1 MLNFHSHTLDESLTH
16 LASTTTGLSSAEA
29 QHRMG
34 RHGPNR
40 LPEAKPRSPW
50 LRLLAQLNNVLIFV
64 LLISGSITLLLQHWV
79 DAAVIF
85 GVVIINAVVGFI
97 QEGKAE
103 AALRAIRNL
112 VRTDCKVWRD
122 QNVISVDSEQL
133 VPGDIIL
140 LQSGDRVPADVRL
153 FQIRDLR
160 CDEAALT
167 GESQPVSKQA
177 GVLAPDTPLAERN
190 NMAFMGTLVTY
201 GSAQGLVVQTG
212 VHTEMGTIGELV
224 KQAEVPKT
232 PLARRMEQFARQLT
246 YLILALAVAVIAF
259 GIFAYQYDAMTMF
272 QAAVGIAVAAIP
284 EGLPA
289 VVTIT
294 LAVGVQKM
302 AQHRALVRKLPSVEV
317 LGSVSVIC
325 SDKTGTLTRN
335 EMTATRIVSAD
346 GTLQVSGQGY
356 GDEGTIDGGGG
367 PLRAADHPL
376 LGRLGRIALLCNTAS
391 VIKDQGQWRLSG
403 DPTEGALVS
412 LALKA
417 GLSPQQVQQQWP
429 RSDMLPFESERR
441 YMATLHH
448 DHQGNHEILVKGG
461 PDRLL
466 PFCHQQHTADGLQP
480 LDTPF
485 WNQAIESLAK
495 DGLRVMALAYKAV
508 PQQSELG
515 YTDAEQN
522 LILLALVGITDP
534 PRAEA
539 IASIT
544 QCQSAGIQVKMITGD
559 NPHTATAIARQLGLR
574 TTRVYTGAELD
585 GFDQKR
591 LQTEVQQCDVYARTS
606 PAHKL
611 RIVEALQH
619 NGEVVA
625 MTGDGVN
632 DAPALQKADIGIAM
646 GCKGTD
652 AAKDASD
659 LVLTDDNFATIVTAV
674 QQGRT
679 VYDNI
684 VKAIL
689 FILPTSLA
697 EASVISIAI
706 LLGLVL
712 PITPAQILWVNM
724 ITAITLAL
732 ALSFET
738 TEPGTM
744 QRAPRPRQQGLITA
758 HVLQR
763 LLFVGALGSV
773 LVFGLFYLALQ
784 RGDSVEQARTLAV
797 NALVFYEIFYL
808 FNCRSQ
814 QPLWQHRQPVGGPPV
829 WIAVVAVVCLQLMF
843 NYLPGL
849 KDVFQSQGLD
859 TREWS
864 WVLGGSALVLVIV
877 ELEKWLRSNRA
888 GPG

>member
-1 MLNFHSHTLDESLTH
+1 
-16 LASTTTGLSSAEA
+16 
-29 QHRMG
+29 
-34 RHGPNR
+34 
-40 LPEAKPRSPW
+40 
-50 LRLLAQLNNVLIFV
+50 
-64 LLISGSITLLLQHWV
+64 
-79 DAAVIF
+79 
-85 GVVIINAVVGFI
+85 
-97 QEGKAE
+97 
-103 AALRAIRNL
+103 
-112 VRTDCKVWRD
+112 
-122 QNVISVDSEQL
+122 
-133 VPGDIIL
+133 
-140 LQSGDRVPADVRL
+140 
-153 FQIRDLR
+153 
-160 CDEAALT
+160 
-167 GESQPVSKQA
+167 
-177 GVLAPDTPLAERN
+177 
-190 NMAFMGTLVTY
+190 
-201 GSAQGLVVQTG
+201 
-212 VHTEMGTIGELV
+212 
-224 KQAEVPKT
+224 
-232 PLARRMEQFARQLT
+232 
-246 YLILALAVAVIAF
+246 
-259 GIFAYQYDAMTMF
+259 
-272 QAAVGIAVAAIP
+272 
-284 EGLPA
+284 
-289 VVTIT
+289 
-294 LAVGVQKM
+294 
-302 AQHRALVRKLPSVEV
+302 
-317 LGSVSVIC
+317 
-325 SDKTGTLTRN
+325 
-335 EMTATRIVSAD
+335 
-346 GTLQVSGQGY
+346 
-356 GDEGTIDGGGG
+356 
-367 PLRAADHPL
+367 
-376 LGRLGRIALLCNTAS
+376 
-391 VIKDQGQWRLSG
+391 
-403 DPTEGALVS
+403 
-412 LALKA
+412 
-417 GLSPQQVQQQWP
+417 
-429 RSDMLPFESERR
+429 
-441 YMATLHH
+441 
-448 DHQGNHEILVKGG
+448 
-461 PDRLL
+461 
-466 PFCHQQHTADGLQP
+466 
-480 LDTPF
+480 
-485 WNQAIESLAK
+485 
-495 DGLRVMALAYKAV
+495 
-508 PQQSELG
+508 
-515 YTDAEQN
+515 
-522 LILLALVGITDP
+522 
-534 PRAEA
+534 
-539 IASIT
+539 
-544 QCQSAGIQVKMITGD
+544 MITGD

-732 ALSFET
+732 ALSFES